1 MAGFFAGTAIAGAGF
16 GGGFQGAIRS
26 VIPLAAPHQRA
37 GVLSVVYVISYLAM
51 GLPAVIA
58 GFLLVHE
65 GDLLATAV
73 QYGVAVMALAAL
85 ALGGAVRTARQA
97 AQADPVTAAMRP
109 AGPADLGGPVPVPV
123 PAPVR
128 RRAAR
133 LVAADRPVP
142 DCPAFR

>member
-1 MAGFFAGTAIAGAGF
+1 MAGFFVGTAIAGAGF
-16 GGGFQGAIRS
+16 GGAFQGAIRS

-73 QYGVAVMALAAL
+73 QYGVAVMALTAL
-85 ALGGAVRTARQA
+85 ALGGAVRTAPACGPGGSGGGDAGWPGLA
-97 AQADPVTAAMRP
+97 ALR
-109 AGPADLGGPVPVPV
+109 
-123 PAPVR
+123 
-128 RRAAR
+128 
-133 LVAADRPVP
+133 
-142 DCPAFR
+142 